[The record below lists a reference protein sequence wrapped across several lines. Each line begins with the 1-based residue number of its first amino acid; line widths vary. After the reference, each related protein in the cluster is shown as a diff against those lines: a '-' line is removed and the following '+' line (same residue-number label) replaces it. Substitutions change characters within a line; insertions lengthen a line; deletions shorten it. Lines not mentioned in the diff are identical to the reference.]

1 MIKTYLE
8 KIRNGFEEEKYS
20 IVEQINS
27 CNNQLKENKKFIEM
41 LEDTNDPNYE
51 AFTPRETNS
60 FNKNKIS
67 ELQEEQKAVIEQLS
81 NLQDQLGEIEYK
93 IEEISSII
101 RVVKEDTNGIPKID
115 NDNKDTYESR
125 IAVLQTV
132 EADRQRI
139 ARELHDSTTQNLTA
153 LVHKIELCT
162 KLLDVDPVRCKLEL
176 FTVGKTLREIIEDT
190 RNLIY
195 YLRPMSFDDMGFDIT
210 IERALE
216 KFNQSNN
223 VLCQYHVEGEPYA
236 IDSVLQITLLRVIQ
250 EACNNVIKHAE
261 ASKVDVTLLY
271 EQNKIILS
279 IKDDGIGFDT
289 DKISEISRKDN
300 SGFGLSM
307 MKERVY
313 LLSGKLEIQSS
324 PQNGCTILATIPTSK
339 EA

>member
-115 NDNKDTYESR
+115 NDNKDTY
-125 IAVLQTV
+125 
-132 EADRQRI
+132 
-139 ARELHDSTTQNLTA
+139 
-153 LVHKIELCT
+153 
-162 KLLDVDPVRCKLEL
+162 
-176 FTVGKTLREIIEDT
+176 
-190 RNLIY
+190 
-195 YLRPMSFDDMGFDIT
+195 
-210 IERALE
+210 
-216 KFNQSNN
+216 
-223 VLCQYHVEGEPYA
+223 
-236 IDSVLQITLLRVIQ
+236 
-250 EACNNVIKHAE
+250 
-261 ASKVDVTLLY
+261 
-271 EQNKIILS
+271 
-279 IKDDGIGFDT
+279 
-289 DKISEISRKDN
+289 
-300 SGFGLSM
+300 
-307 MKERVY
+307 
-313 LLSGKLEIQSS
+313 
-324 PQNGCTILATIPTSK
+324 
-339 EA
+339 